1 MNKIY
6 KLLFL
11 FIAFS
16 FFIIDVNAI
25 DYSTK
30 KLINLDTEA
39 TVKTDT
45 FLYDTI
51 SYVNDNN
58 NSYFNIKSVVN
69 NTNISRYV
77 SINILLFDSS
87 KKNIGFLTY
96 CSEYDYNNS
105 VYSQKKLK
113 SSEGTDF
120 IIKINDKYFVDGY
133 SSKDIGYYS
142 VLDENSYCHIGGYDK
157 YKGLTLEQIIDGKV
171 NSEKTNFIQELLY
184 KFDNLNYNLL
194 FTYILVLII
203 SCIITGIILNLL
215 NKKMHGSISPV
226 AFIPIGNNYL
236 SVKLAFGRVIASIYT
251 VCLFVSFILYVF
263 DIKFVLY
270 IVLSISSIS
279 FIIDL
284 FKLISKKYNLF
295 IYEPTTNNHMDS
307 NDINYN
313 NNFDINN
320 TSLKKDVDTNNND
333 NNSSSSSFFIHND
346 SDKGNEIIDLNY
358 SDPNPEGNEII
369 DLNYSNPSSEGMLP
383 LNDSVNPRVND
394 NKSEDTKDDK
404 GETDLSKLFR

>member
-11 FIAFS
+11 FIVFS

-30 KLINLDTEA
+30 KLINLDSEA

-69 NTNISRYV
+69 NTDISRYV

-142 VLDENSYCHIGGYDK
+142 ILDENSYCHIGGYDK

-203 SCIITGIILNLL
+203 SCIITGIILNFL
-215 NKKMHGSISPV
+215 NKKMHDSISPV

-295 IYEPTTNNHMDS
+295 IYEPTNNYMDS

-313 NNFDINN
+313 NNFGINN
-320 TSLKKDVDTNNND
+320 MSLKKDADTDNND
-333 NNSSSSSFFIHND
+333 NNSSSSYFIHND
-346 SDKGNEIIDLNY
+346 SDEGNEIIDLNY
-358 SDPNPEGNEII
+358 SDPSPEGT
-369 DLNYSNPSSEGMLP
+369 LP
-383 LNDSVNPRVND
+383 LNDSVNPPVND

>member
-11 FIAFS
+11 FIVFS
-16 FFIIDVNAI
+16 LFIIDVNAI

-30 KLINLDTEA
+30 KLINLDSEA

-120 IIKINDKYFVDGY
+120 IIKINDKYFADGY

-203 SCIITGIILNLL
+203 FCIITGFILNLL
-215 NKKMHGSISPV
+215 NKKMHDSISPV

-295 IYEPTTNNHMDS
+295 IYEPTNNYMDS

-320 TSLKKDVDTNNND
+320 MPLKKDVDTDNND
-333 NNSSSSSFFIHND
+333 NNSSSSSYFIHND
-346 SDKGNEIIDLNY
+346 SDEGNEIIDLNY
-358 SDPNPEGNEII
+358 SDPSPEGT
-369 DLNYSNPSSEGMLP
+369 LP
-383 LNDSVNPRVND
+383 LNDSVSPHVND

>member
-11 FIAFS
+11 FIVFS

-30 KLINLDTEA
+30 KLINLDSEA

-105 VYSQKKLK
+105 IYSQKKLK

-120 IIKINDKYFVDGY
+120 IIKINDKYFADGY

-194 FTYILVLII
+194 FTYIMVLII

-215 NKKMHGSISPV
+215 NKKMHDSISPV

-295 IYEPTTNNHMDS
+295 IYEPTNNYMDS

-320 TSLKKDVDTNNND
+320 MPLKKDVDTDNND
-333 NNSSSSSFFIHND
+333 TNSSSSSYFIHND
-346 SDKGNEIIDLNY
+346 SDEGNEIIDLNY
-358 SDPNPEGNEII
+358 SDPSP
-369 DLNYSNPSSEGMLP
+369 EGMLP
-383 LNDSVNPRVND
+383 LNDSVNPHVND